1 MAQLNDEGQ
10 WIVMMGFV
18 ISILIVFLAIIVA
31 ESATVGKTTSESV
44 LEFPKTDIQDLRSLL
59 FQCRWDSGLLENTEF
74 KRDIQLLHLVKK
86 NAIVEYSSDVS
97 TKKMEIHFFNGLTSF
112 NETYLETF

>member
-1 MAQLNDEGQ
+1 
-10 WIVMMGFV
+10 MMGFV

-59 FQCRWDSGLLENTEF
+59 FKFRWDDTKINNNNY
-74 KRDIQLLHLVKK
+74 KMDIQLLHLVRK
-86 NAIVEYSSDVS
+86 NAIIDYSADISA
-97 TKKMEIHFFNGLTSF
+97 KKLEIHYFNGLTSY
-112 NETYLETF
+112 NETYVEMF

>member
-1 MAQLNDEGQ
+1 LARLNDDGQ
-10 WIVMMGFV
+10 WIVMMGLI

-59 FQCRWDSGLLENTEF
+59 FQFRWDQNKFDAYKL
-74 KRDIQLLHLVKK
+74 DIQRLHLVKK
-86 NAIVEYSSDVS
+86 NAIVDYSYDILSK
-97 TKKMEIHFFNGLTSF
+97 TLAIHFNNGLTSY
-112 NETYLETF
+112 NETYVELF

>member
-1 MAQLNDEGQ
+1 MARLNDDGQ
-10 WIVMMGFV
+10 WIVMMGLI

-59 FQCRWDSGLLENTEF
+59 FQFRWDAGDVDNF
-74 KRDIQLLHLVKK
+74 RDDIQLLHLVKK
-86 NAIVEYSSDVS
+86 NAIVDYSFDISS
-97 TKKMEIHFFNGLTSF
+97 KTLTIHFNNGLTSY
-112 NETYLETF
+112 NETYVELF